1 MTIRYTSLEA
11 CSRRQTFN
19 NDKALL
25 HLGESKNTLN
35 TTLKKMGRLDKII
48 VFSVLIIV
56 VILVC
61 DFLVTLWQE
70 LGRPSYLENIIGLT
84 HLQSHSE
91 TKNRKPKGH
100 LNLSN

>member
-35 TTLKKMGRLDKII
+35 TTLKKMGRPFAKPLGNEKQKTERA
-48 VFSVLIIV
+48 FKLIK
-56 VILVC
+56 LVMAK
-61 DFLVTLWQE
+61 TRS
-70 LGRPSYLENIIGLT
+70 GENIFMQCDL
-84 HLQSHSE
+84 E
-91 TKNRKPKGH
+91 FDCFATKRFYQKFQAEFSPF
-100 LNLSN
+100 S